1 MTRSLASLGNGSAP
15 VSACPISHK
24 LEATKKRHE
33 QEAPGVD
40 QDVDGQRANLTRVLE
55 TAPTRSR
62 CRLHGDPSAQSV
74 VVRRLS

>member
-40 QDVDGQRANLTRVLE
+40 QDGDGRRANLARVLDQHVLDVVCME
-55 TAPTRSR
+55 TGVPSR
-62 CRLHGDPSAQSV
+62 L
-74 VVRRLS
+74 